1 MTLPVYVFDAYG
13 TLFDVH
19 AAVARHAGDVG
30 PNAARLS
37 EVWRNKQL
45 EYTWARSLAGAPY
58 RDFRE
63 LTAQALDYA
72 AAVTTGGLDAALRAK
87 LLAAYDTLDAFAD
100 ARPALTFLKEAGAKL
115 AILSNGSPDM
125 LASAVGAAGF
135 DGLFD
140 AVLSVDALRVFKTS
154 PSVYALAAERFGVP
168 PASIS
173 FQSSNRWDIA
183 GARLFGFRAVWI
195 NRAGLPDEYAD
206 LPPVAV
212 LRGLDELPGLPD

>member
-19 AAVARHAGDVG
+19 AAVARHTGEVG
-30 PNAARLS
+30 PSAARLS

-45 EYTWARSLAGAPY
+45 EYTWVRSLAGAPY
-58 RDFRE
+58 RDFRD

-72 AAVTTGGLDAALRAK
+72 AAVTTGRLEPALRAK
-87 LLAAYDTLDAFAD
+87 LLAAYDRLDAFAD
-100 ARPALTFLKEAGAKL
+100 AHPVLEALKKAGAKL
-115 AILSNGSPDM
+115 GILSNGSPDM
-125 LASAVGAAGF
+125 LECAVSAAGF

-140 AVLSVDALRVFKTS
+140 AVLSVDALKVFKTA

-183 GARLFGFRAVWI
+183 GASLFGFRAVWI

-206 LPPVAV
+206 LPPAAV